1 MRMIRAAGT
10 RGDCDILACNLGA
23 GECDSSRRGRDGER
37 AAPHRPGRRSGPTL
51 RGITQGKPRRWP
63 AAATEPAGPARAT
76 GTRTQRKLPT
86 GPHLSGCVDG
96 SSCSQFI

>member
-1 MRMIRAAGT
+1 MRKISAAGT

-63 AAATEPAGPARAT
+63 AAATKPAGRHARRGRA
-76 GTRTQRKLPT
+76 P
-86 GPHLSGCVDG
+86 VDG